1 MIDTMNGCGA
11 PLVLAMQIFE
21 ARDRHALLHSFDEL
35 VAHHVD
41 DVTIGG
47 RLVAHG
53 IRMFLHTD
61 CGKLE
66 QSSTATRV
74 PKTQA
79 TTIRHVR
86 LDWR

>member
-35 VAHHVD
+35 VAHHLD

-53 IRMFLHTD
+53 RCMLLHT
-61 CGKLE
+61 E